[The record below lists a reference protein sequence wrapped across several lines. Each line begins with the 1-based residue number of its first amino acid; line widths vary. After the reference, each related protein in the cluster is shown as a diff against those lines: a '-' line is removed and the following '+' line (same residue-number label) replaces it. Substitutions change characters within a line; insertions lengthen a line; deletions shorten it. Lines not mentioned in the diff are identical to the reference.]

1 MSDNVQKVL
10 GKGGGNNAK
19 INENIS
25 LFDVF
30 CQILAI
36 SLFQELIIGG
46 NNYDSMVLY
55 IVVFFVEFFSP
66 SLYTVCIIWCIIG
79 FIKTLAKKQ

>member
-1 MSDNVQKVL
+1 MSRKCW
-10 GKGGGNNAK
+10 GKEGGNNAK

-36 SLFQELIIGG
+36 SLYQELIIGG
-46 NNYDSMVLY
+46 NNYDSMVLFKHVIFVQLKSNIFSLCDY
-55 IVVFFVEFFSP
+55 IRFLVVS
-66 SLYTVCIIWCIIG
+66 SS
-79 FIKTLAKKQ
+79 